1 MLKHVA
7 AHHGMR
13 FSLIRLFP
21 LSMNSRS
28 DVAAW
33 KEKKKLTPA
42 VCVQVWILGS
52 GEGVCRGAK
61 L

>member
-1 MLKHVA
+1 MLKYA
-7 AHHGMR
+7 APQTDV
-13 FSLIRLFP
+13 LLDLN
-21 LSMNSRS
+21 LSA
-28 DVAAW
+28 VI
-33 KEKKKLTPA
+33 EIKKGCGWLKGRKLTAA

>member
-1 MLKHVA
+1 MLKYA
-7 AHHGMR
+7 APPNDVLLDLNLSAVQEGMWLAER
-13 FSLIRLFP
+13 
-21 LSMNSRS
+21 
-28 DVAAW
+28 
-33 KEKKKLTPA
+33 KKKLTPA